1 MLTYKLSTPWES
13 STPTNPAIWQPT
25 LINFRVAS
33 QSYQQHHFHASR
45 SLRLTLSSDL
55 HFHLN
60 FTLTFSPLKPRFPSF
75 FFGQSVLEI
84 ERGENCLRPLLT
96 HKTRSDYVMFRNWSR
111 CHGARFLCFCFGL
124 CHNHALYDFLPPE
137 KTKKMPISVFGP
149 ATEFPSVVLCKEPC
163 AALLWGHENFWEM
176 FPLRFETTNG
186 FMSSFRLTII
196 KQQHW
201 VAIHVEQAS
210 EAKNQRLGN
219 IISRDCGND
228 RCTQW
233 RENQL

>member
-1 MLTYKLSTPWES
+1 MPVALSVSLSRRICIFTWISLSLFRPWNLVS
-13 STPTNPAIWQPT
+13 
-25 LINFRVAS
+25 RV
-33 QSYQQHHFHASR
+33 
-45 SLRLTLSSDL
+45 
-55 HFHLN
+55 
-60 FTLTFSPLKPRFPSF
+60 F

-149 ATEFPSVVLCKEPC
+149 VTEFPSVVLCKEPC

-176 FPLRFETTNG
+176 FPLRFENNK
-186 FMSSFRLTII
+186 RL
-196 KQQHW
+196 HELFP
-201 VAIHVEQAS
+201 A
-210 EAKNQRLGN
+210 
-219 IISRDCGND
+219 ND
-228 RCTQW
+228 
-233 RENQL
+233 N